1 MKSDNNLIKYFDT
14 FNSLSRNVEGA
25 VNSFMRNENNFN
37 EKSHFVMFS
46 KQIDVLCKNMQN
58 NEECMNEKLSQYTF
72 TL

>member
-25 VNSFMRNENNFN
+25 VNAFMRNENNFN

-46 KQIDVLCKNMQN
+46 KQIDVLCKNM
-58 NEECMNEKLSQYTF
+58 
-72 TL
+72 